1 MLLTDV
7 SREVKTIKDF
17 LADGGQPAFDP
28 LANVLGVQTRNEAS
42 PLKRPLI
49 QPKLATVSEVSNTVL
64 KFIGY

>member
-7 SREVKTIKDF
+7 SREVKSIKEF
-17 LADGGQPAFDP
+17 LEDGGQPALHP
-28 LANVLGVQTRNEAS
+28 LANVPGVQTRNEAS

-64 KFIGY
+64 KFIGF